1 MNFSLL
7 ERLKLETTAIHAQL
21 ESRVD
26 IRNRVRTT
34 AGYRAL
40 LEAFYGVCC
49 PLESKMEASE
59 IVPWLPDIGRRMR
72 TSSLRLDLQ
81 VLGNN
86 LPEALPLASVPALHS
101 LCEKFGSLY
110 VLEGSTLGGQ
120 LISREIHTQLH
131 YTPENGCAYF
141 ASYGADISSMW
152 RKFREAI
159 EAFGSANSESHDSII
174 HSAISTF
181 GVFADWIG
189 KRI

>member
-1 MNFSLL
+1 MNSSLL
-7 ERLKLETTAIHAQL
+7 ERLKLETSAIHAQL

-26 IRNRVRTT
+26 IRNRVRTK

-49 PLESKMEASE
+49 PLELKMETSE

-72 TSSLRLDLQ
+72 TSSLRLDLR

-86 LPEALPLASVPALHS
+86 HPEALPLASVPTLRS
-101 LCEKFGSLY
+101 LAEKFGCLY

-120 LISREIHTQLH
+120 LISREINSRLQ

-141 ASYGADISSMW
+141 ASHGPEIGSMW

-159 EAFGSANSESHDSII
+159 EAFGSANPESHESII
-174 HSAISTF
+174 RSAVFTF
-181 GVFADWIG
+181 GLFADWID
-189 KRI
+189 KRT